1 MASHREEIEFPCG
14 QGCCCGW
21 LYGAEADGPAPCV
34 VMAHGFGARKE
45 ARLDAFAER
54 FVAAG
59 FAALVF
65 DYRHFGDSTGSPR
78 QLIDIHRQHEDWQAA
93 VAHASGLDTMD
104 PERIALWG
112 SSFSGGHVIW
122 VAARDE
128 RVAAV
133 VSQVPHTSGPA
144 TLREA
149 GPVRLGKMTLAG
161 VRDAV
166 GSRFGRVHRM
176 PIVGPP
182 GTLAAMTGDDAATA
196 YPGMYPQ
203 GFETDNSIPARILLR
218 FGSYSPGREARR
230 IRCPL
235 LVIVAESDTITPPG
249 PARRAA
255 VQAPE
260 GELLSF
266 PGRHFDIYRG
276 PDFEWAV
283 EREIEFFTRV
293 LSRPRGRRD
302 QAPSS

>member
-1 MASHREEIEFPCG
+1 MAAHRREEIEFESG
-14 QGCCCGW
+14 EGRCCGW
-21 LYGAEADGPAPCV
+21 LYRVDADGPAPCV

-54 FVAAG
+54 FADAG

-78 QLIDIHRQHEDWQAA
+78 QLIDIDRQHEDWQAA
-93 VAHASGLDTMD
+93 VAHARDLEGID
-104 PERIALWG
+104 PDRIALWG
-112 SSFSGGHVIW
+112 TSFSGGHVIW
-122 VAARDE
+122 VAARDQ

-133 VSQVPHTSGPA
+133 VAQVPNASGPA
-144 TLREA
+144 TLRSA
-149 GPVRLGKMTLAG
+149 GPRRLARLTAAG
-161 VRDAV
+161 IRDAV

-203 GFETDNSIPARILLR
+203 GFEPDNSVPARILLP
-218 FGSYSPGREARR
+218 FGSYRPGGEAKRV
-230 IRCPL
+230 RCPL
-235 LVIVAESDTITPPG
+235 LVIVAESDTITPPA

-255 VQAPE
+255 AQAPK

-266 PGRHFDIYRG
+266 PGRHFEIYRG

-283 EREIEFFTRV
+283 ERETEFLKRV
-293 LSRPRGRRD
+293 LS
-302 QAPSS
+302 